1 MDHTKNYE
9 IIRINGDSKILEE
22 DLVVV
27 ETAFTIFID
36 GEEIITI
43 LSSPKALKELCV
55 GYIFSE
61 GWVEKLEDIKNI
73 DLDLINSTAH
83 IDLEKASG
91 LDESFRRKK
100 SIASSGGKASLFS
113 NLLDSLKSQKI
124 KEPLK
129 LDLEIVKKN
138 MIDFNRRSELFQK
151 TGGVHSCGLYFQDEM
166 LVFEEDI
173 GRHNALDKIIGR
185 ALLDRIDLEDKM
197 VLTSGRVSSEIL
209 IKIAKRGISTI
220 VSMSA
225 PTNLAIE
232 LAKELSINLLGFVRG
247 ERLNIYTNLEDYK

>member
-1 MDHTKNYE
+1 M
-9 IIRINGDSKILEE
+9 GD
-22 DLVVV
+22 VVV
-27 ETAFTIFID
+27 TYKDTDGNQLDQET
-36 GEEIITI
+36 
-43 LSSPKALKELCV
+43 L
-55 GYIFSE
+55 
-61 GWVEKLEDIKNI
+61 
-73 DLDLINSTAH
+73 
-83 IDLEKASG
+83 IDLEEASG

-100 SIASSGGKASLFS
+100 SIASSGGKASLLS
-113 NLLDSLKSQKI
+113 NLPDSLKSQKI
-124 KEPLK
+124 EEPLK
-129 LDLEIVKKN
+129 LDLEIIKKN

-209 IKIAKRGISTI
+209 IKIARRGISTI